1 MDQNGDEKG
10 HQKGGRHGIY
20 KQVEGR
26 SCLTALF
33 FILRIT
39 YHDIHDN
46 EKNSSFLKLMV
57 VFLCFLCFNRVIER
71 REDMTIKENAVVERV
86 QKNLEIDPAVW
97 KKLHFMKADSG
108 KKLYEL
114 LEEAINEKFEE
125 YDPQNF

>member
-1 MDQNGDEKG
+1 
-10 HQKGGRHGIY
+10 
-20 KQVEGR
+20 
-26 SCLTALF
+26 
-33 FILRIT
+33 
-39 YHDIHDN
+39 
-46 EKNSSFLKLMV
+46 
-57 VFLCFLCFNRVIER
+57 
-71 REDMTIKENAVVERV
+71 MTVKENAVVERV